1 MTIRQFIKK
10 LFVTIIMIG
19 IVLAA
24 VLKVGYILICKVI
37 VMIIFAVLA
46 IRYWVG
52 EDIRKAEEEK
62 RGTWLFTLGFI
73 GLTVLTMLAANI
85 PGQVQR
91 DQYLYLTKEHTEQ
104 LEKVLL
110 REATADSERC
120 IQWYEKQMLGI
131 RNNKALGNPAMQ
143 TEDERRYKNRIDGKE
158 VYRDPDT
165 CTLRVK
171 ELKDGSTKDSVLING
186 PVGEIIA
193 MRERIFYIDMED
205 HNVLKSVTYDGRKR
219 KTWTK
224 DPVKQ
229 FAVIGGYVICCTE
242 DEKLIRCDMS
252 TGKRKELAD
261 HIQYFFA
268 GAKLYAQK
276 GSKIVSVSYDG
287 KEVRVFK
294 KDVVMMD
301 KKEDKVYY
309 RRMDRKKEQMYVCDV
324 DGVLELLPLCNLN
337 CDMCYVRMSRE
348 EMEEVGRLRTMEE
361 WTKTAEDMMRAGTL
375 FVLLTGGEPLLYPHF
390 RELYQKLRELGM
402 IITINTNGTLIDEAW
417 ADFFAE
423 NKPRRINITL
433 YGASNETYERLCHY
447 PGGFDKAVNGIRLL
461 RERNIDV
468 KVNGSLAKAN
478 VDDRMKIIEIG
489 ESLDAPVRID
499 TYMYPSVRERNHAY
513 NNQARLDPE
522 MAAKARVEVLQREMG
537 EEVFAQYRKIQLDE
551 AENTPE
557 GEAVPGQMAC
567 RAGKSSF
574 VVNWQGEMRSCVV
587 LDKPSIP
594 LRDVEFEEA
603 WKFTKKET
611 ESLRI
616 SARCS
621 SCKLRKV
628 CNTCVAAAIAE
639 TGKADGV
646 PEYLCR
652 YTEATVRYLKETSKK

>member
-1 MTIRQFIKK
+1 MTIRKFIKK

-229 FAVIGGYVICCTE
+229 FAVIGEYVICCTE

-252 TGKRKELAD
+252 TGKKKELAD

-287 KEVRVFK
+287 KEIRVFK

-301 KKEDKVYY
+301 KKEDKIYY

-324 DGVLELLPLCNLN
+324 DGG
-337 CDMCYVRMSRE
+337 
-348 EMEEVGRLRTMEE
+348 MEKMVGRLRTMEE

-478 VDDRMKIIEIG
+478 VDDRMKIIELG

-594 LRDVEFEEA
+594 LRNVEFEEA

>member
-1 MTIRQFIKK
+1 MDVKEIYYESLLTKMLFQKSSIKK
-10 LFVTIIMIG
+10 IPLSGTFELSPVCNFDCRMCY
-19 IVLAA
+19 V
-24 VLKVGYILICKVI
+24 
-37 VMIIFAVLA
+37 
-46 IRYWVG
+46 
-52 EDIRKAEEEK
+52 RKSPEEVKCHNRKMLNLEQWKKIADQAENA
-62 RGTWLFTLGFI
+62 G
-73 GLTVLTMLAANI
+73 M
-85 PGQVQR
+85 
-91 DQYLYLTKEHTEQ
+91 LYLLLTGGEPFLWPDFWELYMYLSKKGFLISINSNGSLIDEGVIEQ
-104 LEKVLL
+104 LKERPPIRINITLYGASN
-110 REATADSERC
+110 AT
-120 IQWYEKQMLGI
+120 YEKLC
-131 RNNKALGNPAMQ
+131 KA
-143 TEDERRYKNRIDGKE
+143 
-158 VYRDPDT
+158 
-165 CTLRVK
+165 
-171 ELKDGSTKDSVLING
+171 SNG
-186 PVGEIIA
+186 
-193 MRERIFYIDMED
+193 F
-205 HNVLKSVTYDGRKR
+205 
-219 KTWTK
+219 
-224 DPVKQ
+224 
-229 FAVIGGYVICCTE
+229 
-242 DEKLIRCDMS
+242 
-252 TGKRKELAD
+252 
-261 HIQYFFA
+261 
-268 GAKLYAQK
+268 
-276 GSKIVSVSYDG
+276 
-287 KEVRVFK
+287 
-294 KDVVMMD
+294 
-301 KKEDKVYY
+301 DKV
-309 RRMDRKKEQMYVCDV
+309 DRAINLLKETGISVK
-324 DGVLELLPLCNLN
+324 LN

-478 VDDRMKIIEIG
+478 VDDRMKIIELG

-522 MAAKARVEVLQREMG
+522 MAAKARVEVLRREMG

-557 GEAVPGQMAC
+557 GEAVPGQMTC